1 MDKTYVSDFTHFMDQ
16 YLKVHPE
23 VVDEQVRNWR
33 SFWEPKIDRETA
45 HARKEDIVPDH
56 QYGFH

>member
-1 MDKTYVSDFTHFMDQ
+1 MDKAYVSDFTHFMEQ
-16 YLKVHPE
+16 YLQVHPE
-23 VVDEQVRNWR
+23 VVKEQWHNWR
-33 SFWEPKIDRETA
+33 EFWEPEIYPETA